1 MTAINESQV
10 KILEQTRQR
19 LLHLTHSL
27 DSLTS
32 SLHHS
37 DPLPSWYSTSTSLPS
52 YQRLFETRAGLAN
65 RRELHRSS
73 LQSQASI
80 ISNNLV
86 NICSQLA
93 EHQELLSSLV
103 AYPAPSFPGNTQQGV
118 LEQLLRTKLD
128 PRVEDWV
135 TRGRIAGTEATSS
148 GGAGGGLSESDL
160 AELWSWA
167 PIEANAEARRRNW
180 GGNYTLEEKEAG
192 IENVVTGLRRT
203 LPDDDDDDDE
213 DEDEDEEFEDVDEDG
228 GEKMEIVGVH
238 TRPGASGVEFDI
250 VRGREHV
257 LSEAASPA
265 IPLDEVFRYMMTGA
279 RPKSGP

>member
-1 MTAINESQV
+1 M
-10 KILEQTRQR
+10 
-19 LLHLTHSL
+19 
-27 DSLTS
+27 
-32 SLHHS
+32 
-37 DPLPSWYSTSTSLPS
+37 
-52 YQRLFETRAGLAN
+52 
-65 RRELHRSS
+65 
-73 LQSQASI
+73 
-80 ISNNLV
+80 
-86 NICSQLA
+86 
-93 EHQELLSSLV
+93 
-103 AYPAPSFPGNTQQGV
+103 
-118 LEQLLRTKLD
+118 EQLLRTKLD

-148 GGAGGGLSESDL
+148 GSAGEGLSESDL